1 MMISLLYS
9 LFICCLLSSLVVA
22 DVPSPSHTFN
32 VTLPEPNA
40 PYVAGQM
47 LPISYTLPDDT
58 NLPNCKYNNELKYT
72 RLIFGQCFHYLC
84 ISLHRIL
91 LLTLVILSSRLMRIF
106 HKDSALEEL
115 IIPLCIMSI
124 N

>member
-1 MMISLLYS
+1 MISLFYAI
-9 LFICCLLSSLVVA
+9 FICSLSSCLVAA

-58 NLPNCKYNNELKYT
+58 DLPNCK
-72 RLIFGQCFHYLC
+72 
-84 ISLHRIL
+84 
-91 LLTLVILSSRLMRIF
+91 
-106 HKDSALEEL
+106 
-115 IIPLCIMSI
+115 
-124 N
+124 